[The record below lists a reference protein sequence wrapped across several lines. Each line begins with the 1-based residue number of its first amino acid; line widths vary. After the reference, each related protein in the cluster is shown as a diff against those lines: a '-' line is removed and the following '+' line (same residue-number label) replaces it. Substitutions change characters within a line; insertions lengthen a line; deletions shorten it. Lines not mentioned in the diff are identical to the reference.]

1 MFYLKLATVYE
12 SNFTLATVGICDGVR
27 FVQFAYRCRSQSERT
42 VDGQIISGVRLFVS
56 QMNADARRISILAQE
71 LEAELKLTRLVTK
84 QDLDAMEQRLTKL
97 IKGPALDALVDAGA
111 KLAVETDA
119 LQNAVNQNQP
129 PKKEQN
135 T

>member
-1 MFYLKLATVYE
+1 M
-12 SNFTLATVGICDGVR
+12 
-27 FVQFAYRCRSQSERT
+27 
-42 VDGQIISGVRLFVS
+42 S

-97 IKGPALDALVDAGA
+97 IKGPALDALVDAGS

>member
-1 MFYLKLATVYE
+1 
-12 SNFTLATVGICDGVR
+12 
-27 FVQFAYRCRSQSERT
+27 
-42 VDGQIISGVRLFVS
+42 
-56 QMNADARRISILAQE
+56 MNADARRISILAQE

-97 IKGPALDALVDAGA
+97 IKGPALDALVAAGS